1 MKQQNNKKK
10 RNNLELIYVDGGYYA
25 VQDDNGQWLV
35 MKRTQGIKGPKFIAQ
50 RQCSSLNACLEEVY
64 EIRKMQGNEKAA
76 AEIARRMIYPK
87 IQKGG
92 KYEQSK

>member
-35 MKRTQGIKGPKFIAQ
+35 IKRTQGLKV
-50 RQCSSLNACLEEVY
+50 RSLSHSDNAVH
-64 EIRKMQGNEKAA
+64 
-76 AEIARRMIYPK
+76 
-87 IQKGG
+87 
-92 KYEQSK
+92 

>member
-1 MKQQNNKKK
+1 MKQNEKKK
-10 RNNLELIYVDGGYYA
+10 RNNLELIYLDGGYYA
-25 VQDDNGQWLV
+25 VHDDNGQWLV
-35 MKRTQGIKGPKFIAQ
+35 MKRTQGLKGPKFIAQ
-50 RQCSSLNACLEEVY
+50 RQCNSLNACLEKIY

-76 AEIARRMIYPK
+76 AEIACRMIYPE

>member
-10 RNNLELIYVDGGYYA
+10 RSNLELIYLDGGYYA
-25 VQDDNGQWLV
+25 VDDGGQWLLL
-35 MKRTQGIKGPKFIAQ
+35 KRTQGLKGPKFIAQ

-76 AEIARRMIYPK
+76 AEIARRMIYPA
-87 IQKGG
+87 IQSG
-92 KYEQSK
+92 K